1 MSSQDS
7 MRRFF
12 EVLEIIKTEFQLKDA
27 YLREDTPTFI
37 VSSTTQFREKIE
49 NIRTQLK
56 QKGLDLNLQKSD
68 NDISLQVIPLIAQ
81 PALPKKIYKLNLSI
95 LLFIITIITVTISG
109 YFSAQSHI
117 SLLKML
123 AAYNNQPL
131 GIQDESLYLLELSA
145 LYVISIMAII
155 GLHEVGH
162 TIACRIHHIDA
173 SLPTFIPGIPGL
185 TPGTFGA
192 IIMQREPTLNRN
204 QLLDIGL
211 AGPLVGFI
219 VSVIVSIIGY
229 SWSIPVSRGEY
240 LYIISRAGEPGSAI
254 PPALFLLLQSSIFP
268 NPNSFTHFLHPV
280 AVAGWMGTL
289 ITFLNIFPIGQLD
302 GGHVSR
308 AILGS
313 KWHNRLSY
321 IMIGVMVLAGWWTMA
336 LLVVFLIKT
345 HHPGTLDDVSDLSKN
360 RKIIGVLIIIVI
372 FITCFTFSSESLLW
386 SFLFG

>member
-1 MSSQDS
+1 MK
-7 MRRFF
+7 RFF

-27 YLREDTPTFI
+27 YLKEDTPTFI
-37 VSSTTQFREKIE
+37 ISSTTQFTEKTE
-49 NIRTQLK
+49 SLRNQLR
-56 QKGLDLNLQKSD
+56 QKGLDIILQKSN
-68 NDISLQVIPLIAQ
+68 NDIYLQVVPLIKQ
-81 PALPKKIYKLNLSI
+81 PVLSKSFFKINLSV

-109 YFSAQSHI
+109 YLSAQSHI

-123 AAYNNQPL
+123 ATYNNRPL
-131 GIQDESLYLLELSA
+131 GIADENLYLLELSA
-145 LYVISIMAII
+145 MYLISIMAII

-192 IIMQREPTLNRN
+192 VIMQREPTLNRN
-204 QLLDIGL
+204 QLFDIGL

-240 LYIISRAGEPGSAI
+240 LYIISKTGESGSVI
-254 PPALFLLLQSSIFP
+254 PPALFLMLQSRIFP
-268 NPNSFTHFLHPV
+268 NPNSFTYFLHPV
-280 AVAGWMGTL
+280 AIAGWMGTL

-313 KWHNRLSY
+313 KWHSRLSY
-321 IMIGVMVLAGWWTMA
+321 IMIGVMILAGWWTMA
-336 LLVVFLIKT
+336 LLVVFLITTK
-345 HHPGTLDDVSDLSKN
+345 HPGTLDNVSDLSKN
-360 RKIIGVLIIIVI
+360 RKIAGVLILIMI
-372 FITCFTFSSESLLW
+372 FAACFTISSDSLLL
-386 SFLFG
+386 SLLSR